1 MWTRGVWGV
10 NVQQLSV
17 FVEDKPGQ
25 VTAVTDMLGRAGI
38 NIRGF
43 SVYDTAEFAIV
54 RLVVSD
60 PDRATMV
67 LRNEGFSVKESD
79 VICVELAD
87 HPGGLASVLKTISD
101 AGVNIDYV
109 YSLIGTYAVI
119 AAHDLGR
126 VVTALAGT
134 QAHILSQ
141 EELAAQ

>member
-1 MWTRGVWGV
+1 M

-25 VTAVTDMLGRAGI
+25 VTAVTDLLGKAGV

-43 SVYDTAEFAIV
+43 SVSDTVEFAII
-54 RLVVSD
+54 RLVVDD
-60 PDRATMV
+60 PQRAAMV
-67 LRNEGFSVKESD
+67 LRENGFSVKEAD
-79 VICVELAD
+79 IICVELAD

-119 AAHDLGR
+119 SAHDLGR
-126 VVTALAGT
+126 VAAALAGT
-134 QAHILSQ
+134 HAHILSQ
-141 EELAAQ
+141 EELAVS